1 MSILIYFY
9 LYLIKNK
16 LFRFLLISLS
26 IALVSCTKDPATFHL
41 ENLNNNEIGCF
52 GHAGMGTESI
62 YPINCLKSLES
73 CLGRGADGTEMD
85 VQITKD
91 SVLIILHGWN
101 LDENTS
107 CSGLIKD
114 MNWSEM
120 ADCKRKAK
128 FFNDIKIITFDEF
141 IEKLPNP
148 QEVYITLDCKATY
161 GNFDQ
166 SAYFKLFARTIVKTL
181 NKHQLGPRIFIEN
194 LDPGFLLAI
203 KDLKPDANL
212 FLLTDNFDYGME
224 TVQKWGF
231 WGLSM
236 SNPSVTAEQVK
247 QAHDKNI
254 HVTIWGVWTEKE
266 NYSAVEKC
274 PDFIQTDD
282 INYLLKIFCKY
293 KKGNGYWYS
302 LTK

>member
-1 MSILIYFY
+1 MHRLLYIYIILSC
-9 LYLIKNK
+9 
-16 LFRFLLISLS
+16 ISCS
-26 IALVSCTKDPATFHL
+26 KDPATFKL
-41 ENLNNNEIGCF
+41 ENLNNGEIGCF

-62 YPINCLKSLES
+62 YPINCYESLEA
-73 CLGRGADGTEMD
+73 CLNRGADGTEMD

-91 SVLIILHGWN
+91 SVLVILHGWN
-101 LDENTS
+101 LSENTA

-114 MNWSEM
+114 VNWNEM
-120 ADCKRKAK
+120 SSCDRKAK
-128 FFNDIKIITFDEF
+128 FFNHIKISTFDEF
-141 IEKLPNP
+141 IEKTANP
-148 QEVYITLDCKATY
+148 QQIFITLDCKATY

-181 NKHQLGPRIFIEN
+181 NKHQLGSRILIEN

-212 FLLTDNFDYGME
+212 FLLTDNFDYGLE

-236 SNPSVTAEQVK
+236 SNKSVTNEQVK

-254 HVTIWGVWTEKE
+254 HVTIWGVVTEKE

-282 INYLLKIFCKY
+282 INYLLKIFGKY
-293 KKGNGYWYS
+293 NKGKGYGYS

>member
-1 MSILIYFY
+1 M
-9 LYLIKNK
+9 
-16 LFRFLLISLS
+16 FRFLLISLS

-73 CLGRGADGTEMD
+73 CLGRGADGAEMD

-101 LDENTS
+101 LDENTTS

-120 ADCKRKAK
+120 TDCKRKAK

-148 QEVYITLDCKATY
+148 EEVYITLDCKATY

-166 SAYFKLFARTIVKTL
+166 SAYFKLFARTIVKSL

-224 TVQKWGF
+224 TVKKWGF

-282 INYLLKIFCKY
+282 INYLLKIFGKY

-302 LTK
+302 LTSSN

>member
-1 MSILIYFY
+1 MCLCVLKHNSLLRLIFITF
-9 LYLIKNK
+9 LI
-16 LFRFLLISLS
+16 IT
-26 IALVSCTKDPATFHL
+26 VSCSKDPATFHL

-62 YPINCLKSLES
+62 YPINSLKSFQS

-91 SVLIILHGWN
+91 SVLIIIHGPN
-101 LDENTS
+101 LNENTTS

-114 MNWSEM
+114 LNWSEM
-120 ADCKRKAK
+120 ADCNRKAK
-128 FFNDIKIITFDEF
+128 YFNDIKIITFDEF
-141 IEKLPNP
+141 IENVSNP
-148 QEVYITLDCKATY
+148 QDIFITLDCKSTY

-212 FLLTDNFDYGME
+212 FLLTDNFDYGTE

-236 SNPSVTAEQVK
+236 SNSSVTAEQVK
-247 QAHDKNI
+247 RAHDKNI
-254 HVTIWGVWTEKE
+254 HLTIWGVWTEKE

-282 INYLLKIFCKY
+282 INYILKIFGKY
-293 KKGNGYWYS
+293 KKGNGYLYS
-302 LTK
+302 LTSRN

>member
-1 MSILIYFY
+1 ML
-9 LYLIKNK
+9 
-16 LFRFLLISLS
+16 RFLLILTS
-26 IALVSCTKDPATFHL
+26 IVLVSCTKDPATFYL
-41 ENLNNNEIGCF
+41 ENLNNNQIGCF

-62 YPINCLKSLES
+62 YPINSLKSFES

-91 SVLIILHGWN
+91 SVLIILHGLN

-107 CSGLIKD
+107 CNGLIKD
-114 MNWSEM
+114 LNWSEM
-120 ADCKRKAK
+120 SNCNRRAK
-128 FFNDIKIITFDEF
+128 YFNDIKIITFDEF
-141 IEKLPNP
+141 IEDVSNS
-148 QEVYITLDCKATY
+148 QDIFITLDCKATY

-166 SAYFKLFARTIVKTL
+166 SAYFNLFARTIVKTL

-247 QAHDKNI
+247 QAHNKNI
-254 HVTIWGVWTEKE
+254 HVTIWGVLTEKE

-282 INYLLKIFCKY
+282 INYLLKIFGKY
-293 KKGNGYWYS
+293 KKGNGYLNS
-302 LTK
+302 LTSSD

>member
-1 MSILIYFY
+1 MCLCVLKPNSLLRLIFITFLILT
-9 LYLIKNK
+9 
-16 LFRFLLISLS
+16 
-26 IALVSCTKDPATFHL
+26 VSCSKDPATFRL

-62 YPINCLKSLES
+62 YPLNSLKSLES
-73 CLGRGADGTEMD
+73 CLARGADGTEMD

-91 SVLIILHGWN
+91 SVLVILHGWN
-101 LDENTS
+101 LNENTS
-107 CSGLIKD
+107 CSGLVKD

-120 ADCKRKAK
+120 SGCNRKAK

-141 IEKLPNP
+141 ISQIPNP
-148 QEVYITLDCKATY
+148 QEIFITLDCKATY

-166 SAYFKLFARTIVKTL
+166 GAYFKLFARTIIKAL

-203 KDLKPDANL
+203 KDIKPDANL
-212 FLLTDNFDYGME
+212 FLLTDDFNYGME
-224 TVQKWGF
+224 TVQQWGF

-236 SNPSVTAEQVK
+236 SNPSVTAQQVK

-254 HVTIWGVWTEKE
+254 HVTIWGVETEKE
-266 NYSAVEKC
+266 NYAAVEKC

-282 INYLLKIFCKY
+282 INYLLKIFGKY
-293 KKGNGYWYS
+293 NKGKGYWYS
-302 LTK
+302 LNK

>member
-1 MSILIYFY
+1 M
-9 LYLIKNK
+9 
-16 LFRFLLISLS
+16 
-26 IALVSCTKDPATFHL
+26 SCTKDPATFHL

-114 MNWSEM
+114 MNWSDM
-120 ADCKRKAK
+120 ADCNRKAK

-148 QEVYITLDCKATY
+148 EEVYITLDCKATY

-166 SAYFKLFARTIVKTL
+166 SAYFKLFARTIVKSL

-224 TVQKWGF
+224 TVKKWGF

-282 INYLLKIFCKY
+282 INYLLKIFGKY

-302 LTK
+302 LTSSN